1 MLDLSAHGPEAALRA
16 VLAGVLALWVAWW
29 CLGLLLALADR
40 RLAARL
46 APPLLRALLVT
57 GAVVSVQS
65 PARAAPGGVEA
76 LQGLA
81 LPDRPLTA
89 TPAPVAPA
97 PEPQAHLVVPG
108 DSLWSIVRDRSP
120 GADDARLDA
129 AVDRWYRANR
139 AVIGD
144 DPDLIQPGQRLDPPG
159 AP

>member
-1 MLDLSAHGPEAALRA
+1 MLDLSTSGPEEALRV
-16 VLAGVLALWVAWW
+16 VLTGVLALWAMWW
-29 CLGLLLALADR
+29 GLGLLLALADR

-57 GAVVSVQS
+57 GVVVSVQS
-65 PARAAPGGVEA
+65 PARATPGGVES

-81 LPDRPLTA
+81 LPDRPLT
-89 TPAPVAPA
+89 TAPA
-97 PEPQAHLVVPG
+97 PATSAPEPPVHVVAPG
-108 DSLWSIVRDRSP
+108 DSLWSIVRGRSP
-120 GADDARLDA
+120 GADDTSLGA

-139 AVIGD
+139 DVIGD

>member
-1 MLDLSAHGPEAALRA
+1 MLDLSTSGPEEALRV
-16 VLAGVLALWVAWW
+16 VLAGVLALWITWW
-29 CLGLLLALADR
+29 GLVLLVALADR

-65 PARAAPGGVEA
+65 PARATPGGVET
-76 LQGLA
+76 LHGLA

-89 TPAPVAPA
+89 A
-97 PEPQAHLVVPG
+97 PEPKRPPPEPSAHVVAPG
-108 DSLWSIVRDRSP
+108 DSLWSIVRSRSP
-120 GADDARLDA
+120 GADDASVGA

-139 AVIGD
+139 DVIGD
-144 DPDLIQPGQRLDPPG
+144 DPDLIQLGQRLDPPG